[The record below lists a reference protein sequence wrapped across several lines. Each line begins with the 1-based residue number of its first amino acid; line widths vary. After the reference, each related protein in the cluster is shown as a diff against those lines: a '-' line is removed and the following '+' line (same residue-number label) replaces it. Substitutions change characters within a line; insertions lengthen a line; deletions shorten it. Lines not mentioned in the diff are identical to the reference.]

1 MFLCF
6 TDNGAGGWNTLQVAL
21 STDCT
26 GFVAQAANSYS
37 DLAVLFKT
45 YFEFDQNLFS
55 MIVGLN
61 LVAFVT
67 GYGLR
72 RVLRAMSMV

>member
-6 TDNGAGGWNTLQVAL
+6 VDDGLGGWTTSQVAL

-26 GFVAQAANSYS
+26 GFVAQAANAYS
-37 DLAVLFKT
+37 DLDLLFKT
-45 YFEFDQNLFS
+45 YFEFDASLFS
-55 MIVGLN
+55 MIVGFN
-61 LVAFVT
+61 IVAFVT